1 MTGCE
6 ALVSAALFAC
16 VARDPAC
23 LPDEHRDHL
32 QVLTGIAAQE
42 SGFRPYA
49 VRVEA
54 SRTQPAQSLFPATYG
69 DAVRL
74 AVEHDR
80 AGRTLGLGLFQITHR
95 SNWDRH
101 FGPADTPE
109 ERVAQIARALQP
121 CANMAAGAA
130 HFAAD
135 WHRAG
140 IALQL
145 YNSGRPNGAPG
156 YAAGV
161 LRRVFAPSGGGGVAP
176 SAAQASPPSPTRPT
190 PPTAPTQPREVTP
203 YTADT
208 TIYVREMPHVLRVD

>member
-6 ALVSAALFAC
+6 ALVGAALFAC
-16 VARDPAC
+16 LARDPAC

-32 QVLTGIAAQE
+32 RMLTGIAAHE

-54 SRTQPAQSLFPATYG
+54 SRTQPAQSLFPATYSE
-69 DAVRL
+69 AVGI

-80 AGRTLGLGLFQITHR
+80 TGRTLGLGWFQITHR

-109 ERVAQIARALQP
+109 ERAAQIGRALQP

-140 IALQL
+140 VALQL

-161 LRRVFAPSGGGGVAP
+161 LRRVLAPMAGGDAPP
-176 SAAQASPPSPTRPT
+176 SAATASTLGPVRPT
-190 PPTAPTQPREVTP
+190 PPTAPPPPRGVTP
-203 YTADT
+203 HTADT
-208 TIYVREMPHVLRVD
+208 AIYVREMPHVLRVD

>member
-6 ALVSAALFAC
+6 ALVGAALFAC
-16 VARDPAC
+16 LARDPAC

-32 QVLTGIAAQE
+32 WVLTGIAAQE

-54 SRTQPAQSLFPATYG
+54 SRTQPPQSLFPTTHA
-69 DAVRL
+69 DAVKV

-80 AGRTLGLGLFQITHR
+80 AGRTLGLGFFQITHR

-109 ERVAQIARALQP
+109 ERAAQIARALQP

-130 HFAAD
+130 HFAAN
-135 WHRAG
+135 WRQANV
-140 IALQL
+140 ALQL
-145 YNSGRPNGAPG
+145 YNSGRPSGAPG

-161 LRRVFAPSGGGGVAP
+161 LRRVLAPMAGGDGPGSVATA
-176 SAAQASPPSPTRPT
+176 SASAPTRPT
-190 PPTAPTQPREVTP
+190 PPTAPMQPRAVTP
-203 YTADT
+203 HTADT
-208 TIYVREMPHVLRVD
+208 AIYTREMPHVLRVD

>member
-6 ALVSAALFAC
+6 ALVGAALFAC

-23 LPDEHRDHL
+23 LPNEHRDHL

-80 AGRTLGLGLFQITHR
+80 AGRTLGLGFFQITHR

-109 ERVAQIARALQP
+109 ERAAQIARALQP
-121 CANMAAGAA
+121 CANMAAGSA
-130 HFAAD
+130 HFAENWRQANV
-135 WHRAG
+135 
-140 IALQL
+140 ALQL

-161 LRRVFAPSGGGGVAP
+161 LRRVLAPAAGGGGPP

-190 PPTAPTQPREVTP
+190 PPTAPTQPRAVTP